1 MGEAKNQSQRDPAPP
16 HIASRAFCYR
26 SRFARLDRFIAE
38 ETVAPIVQ
46 PERSDDE
53 TYLSYVSPLL
63 LRRLRAPGPIVAPEL
78 ERCRGAVALLDVER
92 FSTFAERMSSRGSEG
107 IEMLA
112 TRINETFAAVV
123 DTIERFGGIAH
134 GFPGDSVIALWP
146 ADGCTAE
153 EATLRAAHCS
163 LELVHALRDS
173 ELPLKAGLAAGELS
187 FVHVGGIGG
196 RVQMLLSGEPL
207 DLMGRAEER
216 SSRGR
221 LVVSEAAWRLL
232 SPHAIASALSDGFFE
247 VKSIRTAASPVA
259 APAPAAASPIG
270 MAEAA
275 RAYLPS
281 ALLRQLDAGHAAWLG
296 EFREVTT
303 VFIQIRPPAST
314 SGDFAPVQEAFCAVQ
329 RSLYR
334 YGGDVARFAHDDKGL
349 AVLSVFGLAPSPSE
363 DAAAHAV
370 GAALQLQADA
380 LALGFGCRAGIA
392 TGRVFCGTL
401 GAPRRREYSVVGST
415 PNLAARLMQSAVAGV
430 ICDAAT
436 VQAAG
441 ADGRFEREGVLSLKG
456 FPQPI
461 EAFRPK
467 GAGAAV
473 AQARSESSVVVG
485 RETETRRLGAW
496 IEDVHRLI
504 SERRGAGDATASAPP
519 IEAGARR
526 SCLAVVQGEAG
537 IGKTTLVRNAVE
549 LAARRGLEV
558 VRIACERVEASSSYA
573 TWTRAVAAM
582 LRLDET
588 PSRPART
595 ARVRQALAGAGVE
608 ADLAPLAS
616 TVLDVD
622 IEETDASREIT
633 GAARADNVLALLSR
647 LVAHLAAAGRSR
659 SAGLLLVLED
669 VHWLDAASWELLGV
683 VTRSLDAADLGVLAT
698 MRSETAPTSAS
709 WHAIVASPE
718 TERIALAT
726 LSRSETGELARR
738 LLGAPDVTPQLLQL
752 VFERTRGNPFFSAQ
766 LLAAMSE
773 SGLVGVEGGVAVLR
787 LRNPEQAESLVPRSV
802 AAVVTSRLDR
812 LPAPVQLTLKAAS
825 VLGVRFRIDVL
836 RAIHPMQLNERTL
849 LDHLAGA
856 RELGLVEDAGDA
868 AVQCFQHAITCDVA
882 YGMLLVS
889 QRRELHRGAAEY
901 LGRDGAAAQAV
912 LFYHWRRS
920 GDEARALEHVDRAG
934 ADAMRSGDYHAVIE
948 LYGYALQTIASRPER
963 EAPDRTRPGREALWS
978 AHLGE
983 AQVAIGL
990 HEAARPNLEMSLEL
1004 LGESARRGGVALA
1017 GAITREAL
1025 RQVAHRA
1032 APARFE
1038 GARAAEAERLGL
1050 AASTFEQLG
1059 FVYYSSGEIVP
1070 GLYASL
1076 RILNLSEL
1084 ARIPHLMARSYAVM
1098 SLSASVVGQ
1107 RRFATLYDRR
1117 AVDLARRHGDL
1128 HTSAY
1133 VGWVTALRATGEAEW
1148 ELAAMRA
1155 EPALQ
1160 LAEQLGDRR
1169 LAMMCLSTLGTSPYM
1184 HGEFTAAIAVGERQL
1199 AMARESNNRLWEAW
1213 GMNGIA
1219 EPALMLG
1226 DFDEAARCCTRALA
1240 VLAEEN
1246 DRAEEVRALGI
1257 LAAAQ
1262 LGSGKLEEAAVT
1274 ARRGLDR
1281 AEGSQST
1288 SYIPG
1293 EGYAGIC
1300 EVMLALGEEAHARSG
1315 AVPSSLRRDLERAV
1329 AAHARYAKTFPVG
1342 RARLHTARARAA
1354 MLSGSPSLARRE
1366 LELALGTAEKL
1377 GLTHARGL
1385 ALIAAA
1391 RCAAFDPPVRRRH
1404 ADEAVRVLRKS
1415 AALAE
1420 AKSLLG
1426 ELHA

>member
-1 MGEAKNQSQRDPAPP
+1 MCEEKNQSQRA
-16 HIASRAFCYR
+16 RAAQRIPSWPFCYR
-26 SRFARLDRFIAE
+26 RRFARLRRFVAR
-38 ETVAPIVQ
+38 ETLSSIVQ
-46 PERSDDE
+46 PARSDDE

-63 LRRLRAPGPIVAPEL
+63 LRRLRSPEPIVAPEL

-92 FSTFAERMSSRGSEG
+92 FSAFAERMSSRGSEG
-107 IEMLA
+107 IELLA

-134 GFPGDSVIALWP
+134 GFPGDSVIALWT
-146 ADGCTAE
+146 ADDCSAE
-153 EATLRAAHCS
+153 EATLRAARCS
-163 LELVHALRDS
+163 LELVEALRDS
-173 ELPLKAGLAAGELS
+173 ELPLKAGLAAGELV

-196 RVQMLLSGEPL
+196 RRQMLLSGEPL
-207 DLMGRAEER
+207 ELMGRAEER

-247 VKSIRTAASPVA
+247 VKSIRTAASAVTAPSPVA
-259 APAPAAASPIG
+259 WSIG
-270 MAEAA
+270 TADAA

-303 VFIQIRPPAST
+303 VFIQIRPPASAR
-314 SGDFAPVQEAFCAVQ
+314 GDFAPVQEAFCAVQ

-334 YGGDVARFAHDDKGL
+334 FGGDVARFAHDDKGL
-349 AVLSVFGLAPSPSE
+349 TVLAVFGLPPSPSE

-370 GAALQLQADA
+370 GAALQLEADA

-415 PNLAARLMQSAVAGV
+415 PNLAARLMQSVDAGAL
-430 ICDAAT
+430 CDAAT
-436 VQAAG
+436 AQAAG
-441 ADGRFEREGVLSLKG
+441 ADRRFESEGRLSIKG
-456 FPQPI
+456 LAQPV

-467 GAGAAV
+467 GGGAAV
-473 AQARSESSVVVG
+473 APPRTRPSVVVG
-485 RETETRRLGAW
+485 RETESRRLGAW
-496 IEDVHRLI
+496 VGDVHRLV
-504 SERRGAGDATASAPP
+504 SERGGAGAAPESRTT
-519 IEAGARR
+519 IEAGPRR

-537 IGKTTLVRNAVE
+537 IGKSTLVRDAVDR
-549 LAARRGLEV
+549 AARLGLEV
-558 VRIACERVEASSSYA
+558 VRIGCTAVESSSSYA
-573 TWTRAVAAM
+573 TWTRAVAAV

-595 ARVRQALAGAGVE
+595 ERVRQALAGAGVE
-608 ADLAPLAS
+608 PDLAPLAS
-616 TVLDVD
+616 PVLDVD

-633 GAARADNVLALLSR
+633 GAARADNVLALMSR
-647 LVAHLAAAGRSR
+647 LVAHLAAAARARG
-659 SAGLLLVLED
+659 AGLLLVLED

-683 VTRSLDAADLGVLAT
+683 VTRSLEAADLGLLAT
-698 MRSETAPTSAS
+698 MRPETAPASAS
-709 WHAIVASPE
+709 WHAIVTAPE
-718 TERIALAT
+718 TERIALTA
-726 LSRSETGELARR
+726 LSRSETGELAQR
-738 LLGAPDVTPQLLQL
+738 LLGAPEVTPQLLQL
-752 VFERTRGNPFFSAQ
+752 VYERTRGNPFFSAQ

-812 LPAPVQLTLKAAS
+812 LPAAVQLTLKAAS
-825 VLGVRFRIDVL
+825 VLGERFRIDVL
-836 RAIHPMQLNERTL
+836 RAIHPMQLDERTL

-868 AVQCFQHAITCDVA
+868 ALSCFQHAITCDVA

-901 LGRDGAAAQAV
+901 LGRDGGTAQAV

-934 ADAMRSGDYHAVIE
+934 ADAMRRGDYHAVIE
-948 LYGYALQTIASRPER
+948 LYGYALQTIASRPDR
-963 EAPDRTRPGREALWS
+963 ESAGGQGPGREALWS

-983 AQVAIGL
+983 AQVAVGL

-1004 LGESARRGGVALA
+1004 LGESARRRPVALA
-1017 GAITREAL
+1017 GAIAREAL

-1032 APARFE
+1032 APSRFE
-1038 GARAAEAERLGL
+1038 GARASEAERLGL

-1059 FVYYSSGEIVP
+1059 FVYYSSGDIVP

-1084 ARIPHLMARSYAVM
+1084 ASIPHLMARSCAVM

-1107 RRFATLYDRR
+1107 RRLAALYDRR

-1148 ELAAMRA
+1148 EMVAMRA
-1155 EPALQ
+1155 EPALR

-1184 HGEFTAAIAVGERQL
+1184 HGEFAAAIAVGERQL

-1213 GMNGIA
+1213 GLNGIA

-1226 DFDEAARCCTRALA
+1226 DYEKAVRCCTRALA
-1240 VLAEEN
+1240 VLAEED
-1246 DRAEEVRALGI
+1246 DRAEEVRALGV
-1257 LAAAQ
+1257 LAAAW
-1262 LGSGKLEEAAVT
+1262 LGLGRLEEAVDV

-1281 AEGSQST
+1281 VEGSQST
-1288 SYIPG
+1288 SYISS
-1293 EGYAGIC
+1293 EGYAGIG
-1300 EVMLALGEEAHARSG
+1300 EVMLARCDEARERSG
-1315 AVPSSLRRDLERAV
+1315 AVPSSLRRDLDRAI
-1329 AAHARYAKTFPVG
+1329 AAHARFAKTFPVG
-1342 RARLHTARARAA
+1342 RARLHTVRARAA
-1354 MLSGSPSLARRE
+1354 MLADSPSTARRE
-1366 LELALGTAEKL
+1366 LDHALRTAEKL

-1385 ALIAAA
+1385 ALLAGAQ
-1391 RCAAFDPPVRRRH
+1391 CAAFDTPVRLRH
-1404 ADEAVRVLRKS
+1404 AEEAARVLRES
-1415 AALAE
+1415 AALHE

-1426 ELHA
+1426 KLRA